1 MSEITVCR
9 YCKQRISEDADD
21 YVIISKTAEPR
32 EIAHVACEQTSPKKP
47 ISRIE
52 TQTMQQSCR
61 GRARRSIH
69 RSSQTTPLRT
79 KP

>member
-32 EIAHVACEQTSPKKP
+32 EIAHVACEQTSP
-47 ISRIE
+47 
-52 TQTMQQSCR
+52 
-61 GRARRSIH
+61 
-69 RSSQTTPLRT
+69 T
-79 KP
+79 KPDIED